1 MKNNWRC
8 NVALLAFALILVFP
22 PVALAQKL
30 TVGWSAVSALNAPF
44 WVVKEAGFLEKE
56 GLDAN
61 LVYIPSSSTMAQAQV
76 SGDVQISTANSQVIV
91 DADLRGGDLVA
102 MGAVTNAV
110 AFYVMADPAI
120 SSVAELKGKR
130 VGVTRFGASTDF
142 AIRTLL
148 EKHGLKPITEVP
160 IVQIGGMPEIAAALS
175 NGAIAAAP
183 MSYPMAYVAQQ
194 NGVKLL
200 ANMAEEGIAF
210 VHVGITTSRGFI
222 SGRRSQ
228 AKAFLRAYSRAVHY
242 MHTNPEGFKKIITRY
257 SKITDPG
264 MLQGTVQYAYDFIEK
279 IPLVERDAFQN
290 TIDQIAE
297 RRPEAKQARP
307 EQFYDNSLVQELVKE
322 GFFKSLWGADAPSA
336 ALSVR

>member
-1 MKNNWRC
+1 MAAL
-8 NVALLAFALILVFP
+8 ALLLTLPTA
-22 PVALAQKL
+22 ALAQKL
-30 TVGWSAVSALNAPF
+30 TIGWSAVSALNAPF
-44 WVVKEAGFLEKE
+44 WVAREAGFLEKE

-91 DADLRGGDLVA
+91 DADLKGADLVA

-110 AFYVMADPAI
+110 AFYVMANPAI
-120 SSVAELKGKR
+120 SSIADLKGKR

-148 EKHGLKPITEVP
+148 EKHNLRPVSDVP

-194 NGVKLL
+194 NGAKLL
-200 ANMAEEGIAF
+200 ANMAREGIAF
-210 VHVGITTSRGFI
+210 VHVGITTSKGFLARNRDQ
-222 SGRRSQ
+222 SKG
-228 AKAFLRAYSRAVHY
+228 FLRAYARAVHY

-264 MLQGTVQYAYDFIEK
+264 MLEGTVKYAYDFVEK
-279 IPLVERDAFQN
+279 VPLVKREAIQN
-290 TIDQIAE
+290 TIEAIAE
-297 RRPEAKQARP
+297 RRADAKSAQAN
-307 EQFYDNSLVQELVKE
+307 QFYDNGLVRELIKE
-322 GFFKSLWGADAPSA
+322 GFFKSLWGKDLPAE
-336 ALSVR
+336 ALTAR